1 MKSERQKELEA
12 FLETDPMDPFLHYA
26 LGLEFLSQGH
36 RSAAIVR
43 FKKLQVEQPGYLPV
57 YYQLGK
63 CLEAENCMEEAVSMY
78 RQGMEIA
85 LSQNN
90 KHTYGE
96 LKSALEELEE

>member
-1 MKSERQKELEA
+1 M
-12 FLETDPMDPFLHYA
+12 
-26 LGLEFLSQGH
+26 
-36 RSAAIVR
+36 
-43 FKKLQVEQPGYLPV
+43 

-96 LKSALEELEE
+96 LKSALDELEA